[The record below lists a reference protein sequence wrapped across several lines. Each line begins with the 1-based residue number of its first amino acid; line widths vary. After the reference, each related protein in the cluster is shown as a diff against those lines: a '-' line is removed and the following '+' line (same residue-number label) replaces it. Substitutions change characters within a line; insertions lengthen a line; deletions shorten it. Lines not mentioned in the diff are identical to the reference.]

1 MGVRAGLG
9 VRWWRVSGLRLIAG
23 PFVAAAPAG
32 ARVRARLRVSPQ
44 DRLPAP
50 LSHLANR
57 PHGRYRLTCP
67 VEFTYRG
74 DEVAAQAMSG
84 AVRYDIACDPA
95 RGRWYIDASW
105 KAAPVPAAPLGE
117 LRRHPVVAV
126 DLNAG
131 HLAAAVAAAD
141 GNLLGTPAAIGLG
154 LAGLPS
160 ATRDG
165 RLRAAISALIATA
178 GEHGARAVVIEDL
191 DFAGARAEGRERH
204 GSRPS
209 RGTRG
214 RGFRR
219 AVASIP
225 TAAARLWPGSP
236 RTLRYAIVH
245 SSRSTSAGLTGS

>member
-1 MGVRAGLG
+1 M
-9 VRWWRVSGLRLIAG
+9 
-23 PFVAAAPAG
+23 
-32 ARVRARLRVSPQ
+32 SPQ

-245 SSRSTSAGLTGS
+245 SSRSTSACLTGS